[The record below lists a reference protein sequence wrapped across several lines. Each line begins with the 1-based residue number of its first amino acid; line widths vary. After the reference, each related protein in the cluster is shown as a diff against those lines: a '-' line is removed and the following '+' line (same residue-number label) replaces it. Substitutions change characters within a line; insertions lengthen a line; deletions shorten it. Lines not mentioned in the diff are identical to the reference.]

1 MKFAHTLRFQVTI
14 LLMIA
19 MIGISII
26 SVAAHITYLT
36 IKEMS
41 ASESHPSVVFR
52 HTSEEQKDP
61 KQEHALS
68 NAVGKELF
76 ASQNE
81 TTPLW
86 VIAVIG
92 GYVTLIFVCASF
104 VAIVV
109 GNMIARPLSIL
120 GRAIDSV
127 DPRDVIPMLKEDG
140 IYEDRET
147 IKLINKLSEKVK
159 LAMESRMRLVAA
171 AGHDLRTPLTRMRLR
186 CEFIE
191 DEKQRSI
198 WLRDVD
204 ELTNIAND
212 AITLVKEE
220 VNPESKAKLRLDD
233 IVKETVQDLQV
244 IGHDIK
250 LVRSVPCEVFGKA
263 LSLKRALS
271 NLMVN
276 AATHGLGAKV
286 AILVEQDRA
295 VILIV
300 DDGPGIPPNMIDRAF
315 EPFFRANIARQK
327 HSAGA
332 GLGLAIVKEII
343 TAHSG
348 TVTLANRTSKGLIQK
363 VSLPLA
369 C

>member
-1 MKFAHTLRFQVTI
+1 MKFLHTLRFQVTI

-26 SVAAHITYLT
+26 SVASHITYQT
-36 IKEMS
+36 IKEMT
-41 ASESHPSVVFR
+41 SEELQPSVVFR
-52 HTSEEQKDP
+52 HTSGEQKDP
-61 KQEHALS
+61 KEESALR
-68 NAVGKELF
+68 NAIAEELF
-76 ASQNE
+76 NAQKGV
-81 TTPLW
+81 TPLW
-86 VIAVIG
+86 VILVIG

-191 DEKQRSI
+191 DDKQRSI
-198 WLRDVD
+198 WMRDVD

-220 VNPESKAKLRLDD
+220 VNPEGKAKLRLDD
-233 IVKETVQDLQV
+233 IVKETVQDLQI

-276 AATHGLGAKV
+276 AATHGLGAQV
-286 AILVEQDRA
+286 AILVEQDQA

-300 DDGPGIPPNMIDRAF
+300 DNGPGIPANMIDRAF

-348 TVTLANRTSKGLIQK
+348 TVTLANRSSKGLIQR
-363 VSLPLA
+363 VTLPLA
-369 C
+369 G

>member
-1 MKFAHTLRFQVTI
+1 MKFIHTLRFQVTI

-19 MIGISII
+19 MVGISII
-26 SVAAHITYLT
+26 SVASHITYQT

-41 ASESHPSVVFR
+41 AEELQPSVVFR
-52 HTSEEQKDP
+52 QTSGEKKAPAE
-61 KQEHALS
+61 EHALS
-68 NAVGKELF
+68 SAIAQELF
-76 ASQNE
+76 DAQRG

-86 VIAVIG
+86 VMLVIG

-120 GRAIDSV
+120 GHAIDSV

-191 DEKQRSI
+191 DDKQRSI

-220 VNPESKAKLRLDD
+220 VNPEGKARLRLDD
-233 IVKETVQDLQV
+233 IVKEAVQDLQI
-244 IGHDIK
+244 IGHSVK
-250 LVRSVPCEVFGKA
+250 LVRSGPCEVFGKS

-276 AATHGLGAKV
+276 AATHGQGAQV
-286 AILVEQDRA
+286 AILVEQDQA

-348 TVTLANRTSKGLIQK
+348 SVTLANRPSKGLIQR
-363 VSLPLA
+363 VLLPLA
-369 C
+369 N

>member
-1 MKFAHTLRFQVTI
+1 MKFIHTLRFQVTV

-19 MIGISII
+19 MVGISII
-26 SVAAHITYLT
+26 SVAAHITYQT
-36 IKEMS
+36 IKVMTAEEMQ
-41 ASESHPSVVFR
+41 PSVVFR
-52 HTSEEQKDP
+52 HTTGKPQNTEEDSTFRDAVGRELLKTQKD
-61 KQEHALS
+61 
-68 NAVGKELF
+68 
-76 ASQNE
+76 
-81 TTPLW
+81 TTPPW
-86 VIAVIG
+86 VILVIG

-191 DEKQRSI
+191 DDKQRSI
-198 WLRDVD
+198 WMRDVD

-220 VNPESKAKLRLDD
+220 VNPEGKAKLRLDD
-233 IVKETVQDLQV
+233 IIKEAVQDLQV
-244 IGHDIK
+244 IGHDVK
-250 LVRSVPCEVFGKA
+250 LVRSVPCEVLGKA
-263 LSLKRALS
+263 LSLKRALT
-271 NLMVN
+271 NLILN
-276 AATHGLGAKV
+276 AATHGQGAKV
-286 AILVEQDRA
+286 AILVEQGQA
-295 VILIV
+295 IVMIV
-300 DDGPGIPPNMIDRAF
+300 DEGPGIPSNMIDRAF

-348 TVTLANRTSKGLIQK
+348 TVTLANRATKGLIQR
-363 VSLPLA
+363 VTIPLA
-369 C
+369 A